1 MNPSNDNNNN
11 KGKYHHHHQQ
21 QQRQDSAFTFNY
33 IYTCDIEDVLFRV
46 KM

>member
-1 MNPSNDNNNN
+1 MNPLNDN
-11 KGKYHHHHQQ
+11 KGKHHHHHH

-33 IYTCDIEDVLFRV
+33 LYTCDIEDVLFRV